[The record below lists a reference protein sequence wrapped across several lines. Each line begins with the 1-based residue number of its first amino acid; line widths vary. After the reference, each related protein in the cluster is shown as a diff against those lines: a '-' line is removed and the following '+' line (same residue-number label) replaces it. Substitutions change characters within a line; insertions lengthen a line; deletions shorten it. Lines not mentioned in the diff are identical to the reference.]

1 MSNPGITLK
10 GQLNNLQNMFIA
22 LTGTPGTGKTSV
34 TDVLENEYGYRVIHL
49 NDVIKDEHLFDGV
62 DEDRDC
68 VLAEMDRISS
78 YLDDHFSEDEIII
91 LDSHLSHHFAQ
102 QCVVLRTAPADLR
115 ARLASRGYKD
125 RKVEENVEAECL
137 DVILIEAVE
146 MCENVFEVET
156 TGRDAI
162 DVSKEIHE
170 IITALSSG
178 SSPDSRF
185 SPGSFNWLE
194 EIP

>member
-1 MSNPGITLK
+1 
-10 GQLNNLQNMFIA
+10 MFIA

-34 TDVLENEYGYRVIHL
+34 ADILENNYGYCVVHL
-49 NDVIKDEHLFDGV
+49 NDVIKNEHLFDEV

-68 VLAEMDRISS
+68 VLAEMNQIAN
-78 YLDDHFSEDEIII
+78 YLDEHFSDKDDKIII

-102 QCVVLRTAPADLR
+102 QCIVLRTAPADLR

-125 RKVEENVEAECL
+125 RKVEENVDAECL
-137 DVILIEAVE
+137 DVILVEAVE
-146 MCENVFEVET
+146 MCESVFEVET
-156 TGRDAI
+156 TCRDAI
-162 DVSKEIHE
+162 DVSKDIHE

-178 SSPDSRF
+178 ISPDSRF
-185 SPGSFNWLE
+185 LPGSFNWID